1 MIRLNKNDWRNFMK
15 KLLIVIDYQK
25 DFVDGS
31 LGFKEAQDLDD
42 YITSLI
48 NQYHK
53 NKDDVIFTFD
63 THQENYL
70 ESQEGRNLPVPH
82 CIKGNDGW
90 QLYGKVNDAKQK
102 EDVCIE
108 KPTFGSLEL
117 GNYLKEKSYQE
128 ITLVGVVSNICVLS
142 NAIIVKSALPE
153 TPICIDLKGIAS
165 NDVSLEK
172 KSIDLLKSLHFHIVN
187 E

>member
-1 MIRLNKNDWRNFMK
+1 MK

-31 LGFKEAQDLDD
+31 LGFKEAQDIDD

-70 ESQEGRNLPVPH
+70 ESQEGRNLPIPH
-82 CIKGNDGW
+82 CIKG
-90 QLYGKVNDAKQK
+90 NDAKQK

-142 NAIIVKSALPE
+142 NAIIAKSALPE
-153 TPICIDLKGIAS
+153 TSICIDLKGIAS

-172 KSIDLLKSLHFHIVN
+172 KAIDLLKSLHFHIVN

>member
-1 MIRLNKNDWRNFMK
+1 MK

-31 LGFKEAQDLDD
+31 LEFKEAQDLDD
-42 YITSLI
+42 YLASLI
-48 NQYHK
+48 NQYHQ
-53 NKDDVIFTFD
+53 NNDDVLFTFD
-63 THQENYL
+63 THHINYL
-70 ESQEGRNLPVPH
+70 ESQEGRNLPIPH
-82 CIKGNDGW
+82 CIKGSDGW

-117 GNYLKEKSYQE
+117 GNYLKDRSYQE

-153 TPICIDLKGIAS
+153 TPIFIDLKGIAS
-165 NDVSLEK
+165 NDLSLEK
-172 KSIDLLKSLHFHIVN
+172 KAIDLLKSLHFQIIK